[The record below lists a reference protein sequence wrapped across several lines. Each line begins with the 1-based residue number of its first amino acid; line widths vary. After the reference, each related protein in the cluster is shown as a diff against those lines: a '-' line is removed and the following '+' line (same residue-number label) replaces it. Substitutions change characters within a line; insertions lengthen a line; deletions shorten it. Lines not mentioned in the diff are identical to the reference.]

1 MGIIVK
7 AALVVAPGRWE
18 IADEAVPRP
27 GPNEV
32 LVEVHACGV
41 CTYDLHVIQSSD
53 AYPLRLG
60 HEPSGVVAEVGSQ
73 VTALAA
79 GNRVT
84 GRLYPSFAEYVLA
97 RAEDVVILPDSIPF
111 YQGLGEP
118 LAVLVEG
125 ERRSKVELGARVAVV
140 GLGFMGL
147 AFTRLLRLRGASL
160 IVGIDPRADVREAA
174 LRAGADQVF
183 TPDALPD
190 DYRLTRFDD
199 WQTERGFDLVVEV
212 SGSEAGLTLAGELVR
227 AHGTLSILGSHES
240 RVVQVGMWNWKA
252 IDVVNAHIRDHARLI
267 SSMRVGVGLLAAGR
281 LSLGPLITHRYRLE
295 EISTAFSKLEEKPPG
310 FIKAVIDIA
319 EER

>member
-1 MGIIVK
+1 MK

-18 IADEAVPRP
+18 IADEPLPRP

-32 LVEVHACGV
+32 VVEVHACGV
-41 CTYDLHVIQSSD
+41 CTYDLHVFRSSD

-60 HEPSGVVAEVGSQ
+60 HEPSGLLAEVGAQ
-73 VTALAA
+73 VA
-79 GNRVT
+79 GIVVGDRVH
-84 GRLYPSFAEYVLA
+84 GRLHPRFAEQVLA
-97 RAEDVVILPDSIPF
+97 RPEDLVILPDSVPF
-111 YQGLGEP
+111 HSGLGEP
-118 LAVLVEG
+118 LAVLVEA

-140 GLGFMGL
+140 GLGFMGF

-240 RVVQVGMWNWKA
+240 RVLQVGMWNWKA
-252 IDVVNAHIRDHARLI
+252 IDVVSAHVRDHARLM
-267 SSMRVGVGLLAAGR
+267 SSMRVGVGLLATGR
-281 LSLGPLITHRYRLE
+281 LSLQPLITHRYPLE
-295 EISTAFSKLEEKPPG
+295 KISTAFSDLAEKPPG
-310 FIKAVIDIA
+310 FVKAVIDVRA
-319 EER
+319 